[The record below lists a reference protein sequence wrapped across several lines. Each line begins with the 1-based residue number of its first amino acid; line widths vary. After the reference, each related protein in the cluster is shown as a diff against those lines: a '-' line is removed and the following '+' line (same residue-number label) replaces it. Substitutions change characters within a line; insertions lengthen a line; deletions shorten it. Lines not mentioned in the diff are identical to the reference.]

1 MTSFQSYEELLQAYN
16 ALKTENALLKAE
28 NESLRQQLKLPLP
41 LEVFHEQSI
50 PAEPS
55 LISSRV
61 DNNSPPAEK
70 IALFMSLFKGRED
83 VYAKRWFSASTQK
96 SGYQPACE
104 NEWKPALCNKKKYR
118 CARCPH
124 RKFSGADAAV
134 IEAHLRGAH
143 SQGKD
148 VIGIYPLLPDEN
160 CHFLAIDFDDT
171 GWQKDVTVFRMIC
184 VNHGIPVAVERSRS
198 GEGAHV
204 WIFFEEPVSA
214 AVARKLGSVLLTCAM
229 NSRHEIS
236 FKSYDRLFPSQ
247 DLMPKGGF
255 GNLIALPLQGQAR
268 KMDNSVFIDEHFV
281 PYPDQWA
288 YLSEIKRISIAKV
301 EEIIKELSKIGE
313 LGVLVKSEE
322 DVKPWEKKKAETELT
337 KIDFPAALTI
347 VKANMLYIEKSA
359 VSQRALTRIKR
370 LAAFKNP
377 EFYKSQ
383 ALRLP
388 TYDKPRIVYTLD
400 ETERYLGI
408 PRGCEDGLK
417 HLLDEAGV
425 DYVSEDKTNAGKR
438 IKVKFNG
445 QLNADQKP
453 AVRALLKHDLGVLS
467 ATTAFGKTVIAA
479 DLIAHRKT
487 NTLILVHTQTLLMQW
502 QKTLQQ
508 FLTVN
513 EPMPE
518 QPGRKRGRKKKTSLI
533 GQLGGGKNALS
544 GVIDIAIMQS
554 VVSGQEVKEL
564 VKDYG
569 MVIVDECHHVPAFSF
584 EKILKAVN
592 AKYVYGLTAT
602 PARQD
607 GHHPIIFMQC
617 GPIRYCVDAKVQADK
632 RPFDHFIIPK
642 FTSFKKPLSQD
653 EKDWPITQI
662 YGSIAGDVLRNQQIV
677 KEVLKSLSEG
687 RTPLVLTE
695 RAEHVKTLSEQLGK
709 ECANVISLIG
719 SASQKEKR
727 EIMQKLSALSKEEPL
742 IIVATGKYVG
752 EGFDYPRLDTLFLVM
767 PIAWKGTI
775 AQYAGRLHRLYET
788 KKEVLIYDYVDIHV
802 PMLERMYHKRVKGYA
817 QIGYKARTESTQVSK
832 INTIFDG
839 KSFLS
844 VFYNDLAMAGKE
856 IIIVSPFIRK
866 ARLLQ
871 MLRSLSLRIIDNL
884 NITVVTRHPDDF
896 RNESRQVFEAQVE
909 QLKQG
914 GIKVIHKP
922 KIHQKFA
929 IIDQNVVWFGSVNF
943 LSFGSSEES
952 IMRLESYEIA
962 SELLGSLQLAL
973 KSTA

>member
-1 MTSFQSYEELLQAYN
+1 MNYEELFQAYS
-16 ALKTENALLKAE
+16 ALKEENTLLKAE
-28 NESLRQQLKLPLP
+28 NENLRQQLNLPLP
-41 LEVFHEQSI
+41 PEDISLEQSV
-50 PAEPS
+50 PAELPVK
-55 LISSRV
+55 SSCV
-61 DNNSPPAEK
+61 NNNSPPAEK

-83 VYAKRWFSASTQK
+83 VYARRWYSASTKK
-96 SGYQPACE
+96 SGYQPVCE

-124 RKFSGADAAV
+124 RKFSSVDAAV

-143 SQGKD
+143 NQGKD
-148 VIGIYPLLPDEN
+148 VVGVYPLLPDES

-171 GWQKDVTVFRMIC
+171 GWQKDITVFRTTC
-184 VNHGIPVAVERSRS
+184 VNNGIPFAVERSRS

-268 KMDNSVFIDEHFV
+268 KLGNSVFIDEHFV
-281 PYPDQWA
+281 SYPDQWA
-288 YLSEIKRISIAKV
+288 YLSEIKRISVARV
-301 EEIIKELSKIGE
+301 EEIIKVLSKAGE
-313 LGVLVKSEE
+313 LGVLVESEE
-322 DVKPWEKKKAETELT
+322 DTKPWEKKKAEAELI
-337 KIDFPAALTI
+337 KIDFPDAMTI

-370 LAAFKNP
+370 LAALKNP

-388 TYDKPRIVYTLD
+388 TYDKPRVIFTLD
-400 ETERYLGI
+400 ETEKYLGI
-408 PRGCEDGLK
+408 PRGCEDELK
-417 HLLDEAGV
+417 RLLDEAGV
-425 DYVSEDKTNAGKR
+425 DYMIDDKTNAGKR

-445 QLNADQKP
+445 QLNAEQKP
-453 AVRALLKHDLGVLS
+453 AVRALLKHDSGVLS

-479 DLIAHRKT
+479 DLIAYRKI
-487 NTLILVHTQTLLMQW
+487 NTLILVHTQALLMQW
-502 QKTLQQ
+502 QKALYQ
-508 FLTVN
+508 FLTIN
-513 EPMPE
+513 ESMPK
-518 QPGRKRGRKKKTSLI
+518 QPGRKRGRTKEHPLI
-533 GQLGGGKNALS
+533 GQLGGGKNTLS
-544 GVIDIAIMQS
+544 GIIDIAIMQS
-554 VVSGQEVKEL
+554 VASGQEVKDM

-584 EKILKAVN
+584 EKILKTVN
-592 AKYVYGLTAT
+592 AKYIYGLTAT

-617 GPIRYCVDAKVQADK
+617 GPIRYLVDAKVQADK

-662 YGSIAGDVLRNQQIV
+662 YGSIAGDALRNQQIV
-677 KEVLKSLSEG
+677 KDVLKSLAEG

-695 RAEHVKTLSEQLGK
+695 RAEHVKTLAEKLAK
-709 ECANVISLIG
+709 ECANVIRLIG

-727 EIMQKLSALSKEEPL
+727 EIMQKLGALSKEEPL

-752 EGFDYPRLDTLFLVM
+752 EGFDYPRLDALFLVM

-817 QIGYKARTESTQVSK
+817 QIGYKARTESTQVNK

-839 KSFLS
+839 KSFLG

-871 MLRSLSLRIIDNL
+871 MTRFLSLKMTSNL
-884 NITVVTRHPDDF
+884 NVTVVTRHPADF
-896 RNESRQVFEAQVE
+896 RDESRRTFEDQVE
-909 QLKQG
+909 QLKRS

-922 KIHQKFA
+922 KIHQKFT

-962 SELLGSLQLAL
+962 SELLGSLA
-973 KSTA
+973 